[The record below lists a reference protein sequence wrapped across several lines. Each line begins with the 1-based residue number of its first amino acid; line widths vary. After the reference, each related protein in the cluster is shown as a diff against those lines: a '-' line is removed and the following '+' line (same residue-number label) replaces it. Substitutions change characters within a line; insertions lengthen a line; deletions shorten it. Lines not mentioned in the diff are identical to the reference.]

1 MDHAQ
6 DHEIGRNQVHV
17 AMEAA
22 CCALLSLERIS
33 AALPELG
40 HPAAL
45 ESEVDQARA
54 SLREAIRE
62 LRLAGIMKPSIQELD
77 FVLPPRPRGSAEDPR
92 SKPLRTA

>member
-1 MDHAQ
+1 MDDAQ
-6 DHEIGRNQVHV
+6 DHEIGSNQIHAV
-17 AMEAA
+17 MDAA
-22 CCALLSLERIS
+22 CCALISLERVS
-33 AALPELG
+33 AALPELS

-62 LRLAGIMKPSIQELD
+62 LRLAGTMKPSIQELD
-77 FVLPPRPRGSAEDPR
+77 FVRPERPRRSAEDPR